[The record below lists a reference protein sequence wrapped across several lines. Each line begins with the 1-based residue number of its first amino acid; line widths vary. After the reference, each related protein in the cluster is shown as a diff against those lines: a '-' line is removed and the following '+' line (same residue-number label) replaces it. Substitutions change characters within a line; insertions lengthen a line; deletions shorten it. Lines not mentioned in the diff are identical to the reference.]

1 MIVDTSVVVALAADE
16 PTAGWIRAAL
26 ADAGNEPLR
35 MSVVNIAEAGM
46 VLDRFAKGA
55 SALLE
60 PALAAAGI
68 APLSV
73 DVEVARIAVA
83 ARSRFP
89 LNFGDCLAYA
99 HARATGEAL
108 ITLDDDFL
116 RTDLERIVHP
126 APARRRRGRAR

>member
-1 MIVDTSVVVALAADE
+1 MIVDTSVVVALAANE
-16 PTAGWIRAAL
+16 QTAGWIRAAL

-35 MSVVNIAEAGM
+35 MSVVNVAEAGM
-46 VLDRFAKGA
+46 VLDRIAKGA
-55 SALLE
+55 SVLLE
-60 PALAAAGI
+60 PALSAAGI

-73 DVEVARIAVA
+73 DVEVARIAVS
-83 ARSRFP
+83 ARSSFP
-89 LNFGDCLAYA
+89 LNFGDCFAYA

-126 APARRRRGRAR
+126 DAGRRRGR